1 MSLLMK
7 IFKNIKMKFLV
18 YLFLICFSFSL
29 SAQENDDEK
38 IKALKVA
45 FFTKELDLSEKEAQ
59 KFWPVYNKH
68 NKIYEDLR
76 GNEWA
81 GVKARMDE
89 INSLCDEDA
98 NKLLK
103 DYQDYQTKRL
113 AIRLDYIQDLEKV
126 ISAKKIML
134 LRKAEYEFNK
144 NLLKQYRQNEAK
156 K

>member
-1 MSLLMK
+1 MK
-7 IFKNIKMKFLV
+7 NLIYILV
-18 YLFLICFSFSL
+18 LFFSL
-29 SAQENDDEK
+29 NLLAQENDDEK
-38 IKALKVA
+38 IRALKVA

-68 NKIYEDLR
+68 TKIYDDLR
-76 GNEWA
+76 NNEWA
-81 GVKARMDE
+81 SVKSRMDE
-89 INSLCDEDA
+89 IQALCDDDA
-98 NKLLK
+98 DKLLK

-144 NLLKQYRQNEAK
+144 NLLKQYRENEAK

>member
-1 MSLLMK
+1 MK
-7 IFKNIKMKFLV
+7 YLFFLV
-18 YLFLICFSFSL
+18 LIGFSSNL
-29 SAQENDDEK
+29 SAQESDDEK

-68 NKIYEDLR
+68 TKIYEDLR
-76 GNEWA
+76 ANEWA
-81 GVKARMDE
+81 SVKARMDE

-98 NKLLK
+98 NKLLD

-113 AIRLDYIQDLEKV
+113 TIRLDYIQDLEKV

-144 NLLKQYRQNEAK
+144 NLLKQYQENEAK

>member
-1 MSLLMK
+1 MKYLIYIVVLFFSL
-7 IFKNIKMKFLV
+7 N
-18 YLFLICFSFSL
+18 L
-29 SAQENDDEK
+29 SAQESDDEK
-38 IKALKVA
+38 IRALKVV

-68 NKIYEDLR
+68 SKIYDDLR
-76 GNEWA
+76 SNEWA
-81 GVKARMDE
+81 SVKLRMDE
-89 INSLCDEDA
+89 IHALCDEDA
-98 NKLLK
+98 DKLLK

-144 NLLKQYRQNEAK
+144 NLLKQYRENEAK